1 MTEKLFKLKE
11 NHTDVKTE
19 IMAGVTTFMTMAY
32 ILAINPSILSRTGM
46 DPTAVLLAT
55 CIASVIGTVCMG
67 LMANL
72 PFVLSAGMG
81 LNAYMAYT
89 VVAGYGYPWQV
100 ALLAVFIEGIVF
112 IVLSLTNVR
121 EAIFNAIPVVLKKAV
136 SVGIGLYIAFIG
148 LQNAGLCV
156 DSSATLVTITG
167 FRKNFTTSGICA
179 LLTIVGLF
187 ITIILYIKK
196 VRGSILMGIVA
207 TWVIGMIC
215 QLVAV
220 SVITLSKTSFVPA
233 VSACILPILMGTKSP
248 VYVIS
253 VAVMTAFILIFQKA
267 LEYFG
272 LHEKY
277 EYRPIEPSSELL
289 KLRAKQ
295 VITVLVICI
304 LPAHFHEIFFIAP
317 PLIVAFFELSGKGSK
332 LMKRKYTAIALMA
345 VAAFA
350 GVMARFFISEKLGL
364 TLTFGAVLSSAVVFV
379 LCRKT
384 KLYFPPCCA
393 ISTLPFIIPK
403 TAIIKFPFEVTAGYI
418 VLTIAAVIITKIDNN
433 SN

>member
-1 MTEKLFKLKE
+1 MNKNQNIAMGISLAVVAIMVGSAEIFGEK
-11 NHTDVKTE
+11 E
-19 IMAGVTTFMTMAY
+19 IIFPEITAVAMGALIAPVQSWST
-32 ILAINPSILSRTGM
+32 SRTRLF
-46 DPTAVLLAT
+46 AAIV
-55 CIASVIGTVCMG
+55 
-67 LMANL
+67 
-72 PFVLSAGMG
+72 SA
-81 LNAYMAYT
+81 A
-89 VVAGYGYPWQV
+89 VAGIVRFIPEILILRI
-100 ALLAVFIEGIVF
+100 AL
-112 IVLSLTNVR
+112 
-121 EAIFNAIPVVLKKAV
+121 
-136 SVGIGLYIAFIG
+136 GL
-148 LQNAGLCV
+148 
-156 DSSATLVTITG
+156 
-167 FRKNFTTSGICA
+167 
-179 LLTIVGLF
+179 
-187 ITIILYIKK
+187 
-196 VRGSILMGIVA
+196 
-207 TWVIGMIC
+207 
-215 QLVAV
+215 LVAV
-220 SVITLSKTSFVPA
+220 SVITLSKTNFVPA
-233 VSACILPILMGTKSP
+233 ISACILPILMGTKSP

-253 VAVMTAFILIFQKA
+253 VAVMTAFILIFQKV

-295 VITVLVICI
+295 VITALVICV

-332 LMKRKYTAIALMA
+332 LMKRKYTAIALMV

-364 TLTFGAVLSSAVVFV
+364 TLTFGAVLSSAVIFV
-379 LCRKT
+379 LCRKA

-433 SN
+433 IN

>member
-1 MTEKLFKLKE
+1 MNKNQNIAMGISLAVVALMVGSAEIFGEK
-11 NHTDVKTE
+11 E
-19 IMAGVTTFMTMAY
+19 IIFPEITAVAMGALIAPVQSWST
-32 ILAINPSILSRTGM
+32 SRTRLF
-46 DPTAVLLAT
+46 AAIV
-55 CIASVIGTVCMG
+55 
-67 LMANL
+67 
-72 PFVLSAGMG
+72 SA
-81 LNAYMAYT
+81 
-89 VVAGYGYPWQV
+89 
-100 ALLAVFIEGIVF
+100 I
-112 IVLSLTNVR
+112 
-121 EAIFNAIPVVLKKAV
+121 
-136 SVGIGLYIAFIG
+136 
-148 LQNAGLCV
+148 
-156 DSSATLVTITG
+156 
-167 FRKNFTTSGICA
+167 
-179 LLTIVGLF
+179 
-187 ITIILYIKK
+187 
-196 VRGSILMGIVA
+196 
-207 TWVIGMIC
+207 
-215 QLVAV
+215 
-220 SVITLSKTSFVPA
+220 
-233 VSACILPILMGTKSP
+233 SACILPILMGTKSP

-253 VAVMTAFILIFQKA
+253 VAVMTAFILIFQKV

-295 VITVLVICI
+295 VITALVICV

-332 LMKRKYTAIALMA
+332 LMKRKYTAIALMV

-364 TLTFGAVLSSAVVFV
+364 TLTFGAVLSSAVIFV
-379 LCRKT
+379 LCRKA

-433 SN
+433 IN